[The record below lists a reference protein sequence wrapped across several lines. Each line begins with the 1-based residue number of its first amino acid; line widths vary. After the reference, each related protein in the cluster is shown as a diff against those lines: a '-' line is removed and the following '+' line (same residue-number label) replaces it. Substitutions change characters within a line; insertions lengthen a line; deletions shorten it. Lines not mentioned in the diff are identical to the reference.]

1 MPQYEFKNKGT
12 GEVMEVALRLSEY
25 DEWKENN
32 PQWERYHSSASA
44 PKLVT
49 GVKSTM
55 AMAGKDWEKHLTN
68 IKKASGKDNTI
79 NV

>member
-1 MPQYEFKNKGT
+1 MPQYEFKNKDT

-32 PQWERYHSSASA
+32 PQWERYHSSESA

-55 AMAGKDWEKHLTN
+55 ALAGKDWEKHLTN

-79 NV
+79 KV

>member
-1 MPQYEFKNKGT
+1 M
-12 GEVMEVALRLSEY
+12 VLRLSEY

-44 PKLVT
+44 PMRTCNWRQVYHGDVLPY
-49 GVKSTM
+49 
-55 AMAGKDWEKHLTN
+55 GKDWEKHLTN
-68 IKKASGKDNTI
+68 MIMLQMKKASGKDNTI

>member
-1 MPQYEFKNKGT
+1 MPQYEFKNSET
-12 GEVMEVALRLSEY
+12 GEVMEVSLRLSEY

-32 PQWERYHSSASA
+32 PQWVRYHSSSSA

-49 GVKSTM
+49 GVRSTM
-55 AMAGKDWEKHLTN
+55 SIAGKDWEKHLTN

-79 NV
+79 KV

>member
-1 MPQYEFKNKGT
+1 
-12 GEVMEVALRLSEY
+12 MEVVLSGY
-25 DEWKENN
+25 PNTMSGKKTTHNGN
-32 PQWERYHSSASA
+32 GTTHPHRH
-44 PKLVT
+44 PKFVT